1 MNVEIFALC
10 DAATDQRGKL
20 NILGAFDTIFIKDMP
35 GVHPHCAVALRI
47 RFQRIEQGK
56 HKVTIHFIDQ
66 DGNLVI
72 PSLDADIDLK
82 ATQNQDSTA
91 VNLVLNLQGLK
102 FKEYGSYEIN
112 LAVDGRQEASI
123 PLYVKQPS

>member
-1 MNVEIFALC
+1 MNVEVFALC

-20 NILGAFDTIFIKDMP
+20 NILGAFDTIFVKDMP
-35 GVHPHCAVALRI
+35 GVHPQCAVALRI

-82 ATQNQDSTA
+82 VAQNQDSTA

-102 FKEYGSYEIN
+102 LKEYGSYEIN

-123 PLYVKQPS
+123 PLYVKEPS